1 MIVNGVEKMENIII
15 KNATVNNLKNI
26 SIDIPIN
33 KFTCII
39 GVSGCGKS
47 SLVYDTIFAESQRN
61 FFESMTGNMFGQKIM
76 DKPNVEVIKN
86 LHPALNIAQK
96 YYNLNPRSTVGT
108 VSDVSYYLR
117 ALFALII
124 NYENGTTYK
133 ESFFFSKQSQ

>member
-1 MIVNGVEKMENIII
+1 MNGVEKMENIII
-15 KNATVNNLKNI
+15 KNAAVNNLKNI

-86 LHPALNIAQK
+86 LHTA
-96 YYNLNPRSTVGT
+96 
-108 VSDVSYYLR
+108 
-117 ALFALII
+117 
-124 NYENGTTYK
+124 
-133 ESFFFSKQSQ
+133 